1 MSRRDA
7 LLRLH
12 KSLVAR
18 RDELRKRIGGGLK
31 DLRRFHKREA
41 STGDSADQAFDTG
54 SDEVAFQLAEL
65 ESRELTQIEKALGRL
80 KQGTYGV
87 CEGCQKKIPVARL
100 NALPFSTTCID
111 CQREMEMYG
120 TWNNGADAD
129 SWDKVSESDA
139 PLEEQKDIDLSEIEM
154 DLSSNR

>member
-18 RDELRKRIGGGLK
+18 RDELRKRLGGGLK
-31 DLRRFHKREA
+31 DLRRFHKGEA

-65 ESRELTQIEKALGRL
+65 ESRELSQIEKALARL

-100 NALPFSTTCID
+100 NALPFSTTCIE
-111 CQREMEMYG
+111 CQREMELYG
-120 TWNNGADAD
+120 TWKGAGADGN
-129 SWDKVSESDA
+129 WDKVSESDA
-139 PLEEQKDIDLSEIEM
+139 PLEEQRDIDISEIEM